1 MRRSILV
8 IVTLV
13 LTAAAAGCSVGQIG
27 KVQRAVDDVNG
38 VGKAVSDF
46 ARSPAGELL
55 PPGVR
60 LDLEIVGG
68 LVLVGVIAWRRIRPV
83 LAARAPKKNGAVG

>member
-1 MRRSILV
+1 MRRAILV
-8 IVTLV
+8 ILSLV

-27 KVQRAVDDVNG
+27 KVGRAVDDVNA

-46 ARSPAGELL
+46 AGSPAGELL

-60 LDLEIVGG
+60 LGLEIVGG
-68 LVLVGVIAWRRIRPV
+68 LALGGVIAWRKIGPV
-83 LAARAPKKNGAVG
+83 LSARAAKKNGAVA